1 MSRLPSLSSRRTSQL
16 LLGLMTLLLASTL
29 IFLYLMS
36 SRDQTASYTQSRDLI
51 RQLQQLNAQWDSE
64 VLKARISITHN
75 YDPLVTPLTE
85 MTRIWAEL
93 GSRDTYHNTA
103 DLPLWRATQQAYQAA
118 IQEKARL
125 VDQFKSHNAVLRN
138 SLAFLPT
145 AEDDIQAQ
153 FSRIDDGSRLQLQS
167 VATDTYDLLLS
178 SLEFAQVTS
187 DRSRGRYSG
196 GPGQAES
203 QQGAPAQ

>member
-1 MSRLPSLSSRRTSQL
+1 MRPLSRRRTSQI
-16 LLGLMTLLLASTL
+16 LLGLITLFLASTL
-29 IFLYLMS
+29 VFLYLKS
-36 SRDQTASYTQSRDLI
+36 SRDQTATYTQSRDLI

-64 VLKARISITHN
+64 VLKARIAITHN

-85 MTRIWAEL
+85 MTRIGAEL
-93 GSRDTYHNTA
+93 QSRNTYHSAA
-103 DLPLWRATQQAYQAA
+103 DLPGWQASHAA
-118 IQEKARL
+118 YLKAIEEKARL

-153 FSRIDDGSRLQLQS
+153 FNSMTDESRLQLQS

-178 SLEFAQVTS
+178 SLEFAQT
-187 DRSRGRYSG
+187 GHQ
-196 GPGQAES
+196 PTE
-203 QQGAPAQ
+203 PAQ